1 MMKHNVITVD
11 DQYWIEL
18 LDDPFEGVR
27 YQYGKVEFVE
37 PENEGDD
44 ATLRFDYNIY
54 DQRLVVQLS
63 EDVQFQ
69 KTIGDILVGLIED
82 QLTKNEIVYTGGK

>member
-1 MMKHNVITVD
+1 MKYNVITVD

-18 LDDPFEGVR
+18 LEEPFEGVR

-37 PENEGDD
+37 PENEDED

>member
-1 MMKHNVITVD
+1 MKYNVITVD

-44 ATLRFDYNIY
+44 ANLRFDYNIY

-63 EDVQFQ
+63 EDIQFQ